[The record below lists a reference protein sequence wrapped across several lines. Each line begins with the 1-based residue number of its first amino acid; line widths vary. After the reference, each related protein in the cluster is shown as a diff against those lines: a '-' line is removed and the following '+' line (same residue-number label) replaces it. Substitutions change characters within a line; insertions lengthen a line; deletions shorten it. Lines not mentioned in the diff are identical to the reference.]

1 MWRFFPAASFV
12 ENSYLCF
19 ERAVIDGACK
29 DKNRA
34 KFDAMF
40 KLEIFFHSADGES
53 LNDDFENYDQN
64 DGGADGEDSD
74 DED

>member
-1 MWRFFPAASFV
+1 
-12 ENSYLCF
+12 
-19 ERAVIDGACK
+19 
-29 DKNRA
+29 
-34 KFDAMF
+34 MF

-53 LNDDFENYDQN
+53 LNDDFENDDQN